1 MSEMNPPT
9 TALSWAQEWKSLAPR
24 QRQGYRRCLV
34 YLGIL
39 TLLFVKPLASLAV
52 YVCGTDLHS
61 HILLVPFVCG
71 YLLSIRRAELPRQLQ
86 KSPGLAAALAIVGVG
101 AVVAQG
107 LIQGGPSPWS
117 LNDHLALMTL
127 GFVCLALAG
136 GFLFLGRRWMWAALF
151 PACFLFFLIPLPDAW
166 AANLETASQRATAEV
181 VEVFFRMTGMPY
193 VREGVV
199 FQLVGIKIQIAQ
211 ECSGIRSSWV
221 LFITSLLAANVF
233 LTSGWRRALLVLAVI
248 PLGLLRNAFRILV
261 IAWLCVDVGPHM
273 IDSYIHHHGGPI
285 FFAASMVPFVLLLG
299 WLRRR
304 ETSAAKN
311 SNLSDDDRSA
321 ETPSC
326 CAGPSVN

>member
-9 TALSWAQEWKSLAPR
+9 TAVSWTQEWRALAPN

-39 TLLFVKPLASLAV
+39 TLLFIKPLASLAV
-52 YVCGTDLHS
+52 YVYGTDLHS
-61 HILLVPFVCG
+61 HVLLVPLVCG
-71 YLLSIRRAELPRQLQ
+71 YLLSIRRSELPQQLRV
-86 KSPGLAAALAIVGVG
+86 SPGFAAVLAIIGVG
-101 AVVAQG
+101 AVVEHG
-107 LIQGGPSPWS
+107 LIQRGPSPWS

-136 GFLFLGRRWMWAALF
+136 GFLFLGRRWMRAALF

-166 AANLETASQRATAEV
+166 AANMETASQRATAEV

-193 VREGVV
+193 VREGVM

-248 PLGLLRNAFRILV
+248 PLGLLRNAVRILV
-261 IAWLCVDVGPHM
+261 IAWLCVDVGPYM

-299 WLRRR
+299 WLRRG
-304 ETSAAKN
+304 ETRAAN
-311 SNLSDDDRSA
+311 VPNLPDNNRS
-321 ETPSC
+321 TQNPSC
-326 CAGPSVN
+326 YAGPSVN